1 MSFAGFLGI
10 FLRAIFAQLKTL
22 APCVLLSEIRNTL
35 SSSILMSKWHICR
48 TLSFANLWTTFCTV
62 SGLTFASPSV
72 VCFYWRK
79 KLTEWN
85 TTPLSHLSKNA
96 AWTPK
101 TGFLA
106 RFASAEALICPRR
119 LRATTSPPFCTPQ
132 VVPRLLLRLHTHR
145 PLPGGL
151 DQLPI
156 RALRG
161 PNA

>member
-48 TLSFANLWTTFCTV
+48 TQSFANLRTTFCTV
-62 SGLTFASPSV
+62 LGLTFASPSV

-79 KLTEWN
+79 KLAEWN
-85 TTPLSHLSKNA
+85 TTNTSFSSLQKGRLDTKD
-96 AWTPK
+96 
-101 TGFLA
+101 GFLA

-119 LRATTSPPFCTPQ
+119 LRATTSPPFCTPKWF
-132 VVPRLLLRLHTHR
+132 
-145 PLPGGL
+145 PGFCSGFIL
-151 DQLPI
+151 ID
-156 RALRG
+156 
-161 PNA
+161 